1 MMDAKEFSQKYTNV
15 IIEQIEKP
23 SPLFDKDKKSNVIHF
38 PTTATSTKRCRPKRQ
53 PKGTVKVWAL
63 LIDYAIEDMEVID
76 GYEVIDLTFS
86 KEEADDWAKQ
96 DDSHKSKLFYV
107 KELKHE
113 LVSRSSRNTKRSK
126 RISRKS
132 I

>member
-1 MMDAKEFSQKYTNV
+1 MDLIKEKYSSV
-15 IIEQIEKP
+15 LDDELKRK
-23 SPLFDKDKKSNVIHF
+23 SPFDKDKKSNVIYF
-38 PTTATSTKRCRPKRQ
+38 PITVTSTKRCRLKRQ
-53 PKGTVKVWAL
+53 PKGTVKVWVL

-113 LVSRSSRNTKRSK
+113 LVSKRKRKSNRSK